1 MRTLQSGVSL
11 LEALISLLVLSVGV
25 LGIISIQANLLMAGQ
40 QAQSRMQASLLANR
54 LIGLAAADPAN
65 AGCYAVNVTPMPTC
79 ASPKAQAL
87 AAVWAAD
94 ALNAL
99 PNAAR
104 TPPVVNVDGAGV
116 LTVTLQWKR
125 DQESVTHNYITVSRV
140 AP

>member
-1 MRTLQSGVSL
+1 MRNHQSGSTL

-25 LGIISIQANLLMAGQ
+25 LGIISIQANLLMTGQ

-54 LIGLAAADPAN
+54 LIGLASADPAN
-65 AGCYAVNVTPMPTC
+65 AGCYAVNVRPLPDC

-87 AAVWAAD
+87 AAAWATD
-94 ALNAL
+94 AQDAL
-99 PNAAR
+99 PNAAF
-104 TPPVVNVDGAGV
+104 TPPTVSVSGAGI

-125 DQESVTHNYITVSRV
+125 DQESLAHNYVSVSRV